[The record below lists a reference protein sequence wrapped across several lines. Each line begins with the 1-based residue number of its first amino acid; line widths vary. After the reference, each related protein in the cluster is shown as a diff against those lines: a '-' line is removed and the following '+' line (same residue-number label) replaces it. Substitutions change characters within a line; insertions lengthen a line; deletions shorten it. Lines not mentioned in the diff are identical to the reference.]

1 MEYKKWNRFVRDGLV
16 INKQSNTKYGFSKMC
31 KLFGK
36 EYIDYIKASWQT
48 NQLSAQEFMAI
59 NGDIP
64 QSFMDKYIT

>member
-1 MEYKKWNRFVRDGLV
+1 MDLLS
-16 INKQSNTKYGFSKMC
+16 INNQTQNIGFSKMC

-36 EYIDYIKASWQT
+36 EYIDYIKASWET

-64 QSFMDKYIT
+64 QSFMDKYIA